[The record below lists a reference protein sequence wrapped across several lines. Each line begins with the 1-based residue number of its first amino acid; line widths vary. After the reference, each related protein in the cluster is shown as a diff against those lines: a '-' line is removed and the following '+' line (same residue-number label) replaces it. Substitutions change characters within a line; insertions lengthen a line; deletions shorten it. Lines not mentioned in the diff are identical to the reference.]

1 MGHLL
6 LSIFSLVA
14 IATLGPIHAVEYI
27 VTNEAV
33 GTTGGD
39 RFNNEVGADFTKQIM
54 EDAFTFIWQTFR
66 QGEGDRKNF
75 DQVVMNVKT
84 MEGNAVALTLGNKIN
99 YSADS
104 IAGSTGNLK
113 DMVTG
118 VLYHEMAHVW
128 QWFGNQQTAPIGL
141 IEGIAD
147 FVRLKSGYLDPNW
160 VKPGGGNNW
169 DEGYSVTAR
178 FLDYCNS
185 LKDGFVA
192 DLNGKMRDGYSN
204 DFFMEL
210 LGKTVDQLWADY
222 KAKYGS

>member
-1 MGHLL
+1 MGPLL

-14 IATLGPIHAVEYI
+14 TATLGPIHAVEYI

-39 RFNNEVGADFTKQIM
+39 RFNNEVGADFTKQVM
-54 EDAFTFIWQTFR
+54 EGASTFIWQTFR

-84 MEGNAVALTLGNKIN
+84 MEGNAVAVTLGNKIN

-104 IAGSTGNLK
+104 IAVSKGDLK

-128 QWFGNQQTAPIGL
+128 QWFGNQQTPSGV

-147 FVRLKSGYLDPNW
+147 FVRLKSGYPDPNW
-160 VKPGGGNNW
+160 VKPGEGKNW

-192 DLNGKMRDGYSN
+192 DLNGKMRNGYSN
-204 DFFMEL
+204 DFFMEI